1 MSIIIILLG
10 CHIGFILQDRVN
22 EAVKFAN
29 YYNSN
34 IKYYELEDNKINW
47 YLSGG
52 KKNNNA
58 RDNEADIMKKLIMSK
73 NDNTYNWNFIID
85 DISTNTAQNFILAN
99 KLQTFETFDDIYV
112 VTSEFHYERAKKIA
126 ELTNQN
132 AEKYKWILSPKEKD
146 DSAYWE
152 KIHMKNIENDV
163 ASAKRH
169 LLV

>member
-10 CHIGFILQDRVN
+10 CHIGFILHDRVN
-22 EAVKFAN
+22 TAVKFAN
-29 YYNSN
+29 SYNSN
-34 IKYYELEDNKINW
+34 IKYYELENYKINW

-52 KKNNNA
+52 KKHENA
-58 RDNEADIMKKLIMSK
+58 RDSEAILMKKLITSK
-73 NDNTYNWNFIID
+73 NESKYNWNFIID
-85 DISTNTAQNFILAN
+85 EVSTNTAQNFILAN
-99 KLQTFETFDDIYV
+99 KIQTFENFDDIYV

-126 ELTNQN
+126 ELSNEN
-132 AEKYKWILSPKEKD
+132 SDKYKWILAPKEST

-163 ASAKRH
+163 VSAKRH